1 MNKDTIILEKNKV
14 ITQDTVKEA
23 LDNLPY
29 NYVKQT
35 SLILDKWK
43 EHGMITKNYTD
54 RYIIKVKKGEENAFN
69 EDILNAL
76 VVVGLKNKETKE
88 KFGSRLKK
96 TLENG

>member
-1 MNKDTIILEKNKV
+1 MNKDTIILEKNRA

-35 SLILDKWK
+35 SLILSKWK

-88 KFGSRLKK
+88 KFGSRIKR
-96 TLENG
+96 T